1 MFFIAKLLKCY
12 NITLL
17 KILSFESNHMSF
29 TKSALTLSI
38 STIISTSIWAESAP
52 ISDHDINIK
61 QLETITITAHPLDP
75 SADDFGV
82 ADQIVSREKLQ
93 QGGSTLGE
101 ALKNELGVYSN
112 SFGAGSSRP
121 VIRGQEGARVKVT
134 QNGTETMDVSSL
146 SPDHA
151 VTIDPQLAQK
161 IDVIRGPSTLLYGAG
176 SVGGLVN
183 IIDTKIPTQMPENG
197 YEGNVGV
204 RYNTG
209 NDEKMAQAGF
219 TAGLGQNVALRVEG
233 LKRDANDY
241 ISPDY
246 IVTEDHGDH
255 SHTMKERRVGNTF
268 SESENVNVGL
278 SWIGERGF
286 AGVSYSNRQDQY
298 GLPGHS
304 HEYESCHLHGDHLHC
319 GGHDDHD
326 HGDDEAHDHTES
338 GPWIDMKT
346 ERYDFRSELNE
357 PFAGFKKLRAQ
368 ASYTDYRHDEIEGS
382 EAMTIFKSKGYEGR
396 VELVHNPIA
405 AWEGVF
411 GVQMSQQK
419 LDITGEEAVLAPN
432 KTQKYS
438 LFGVEHRQ
446 IDDVHVELGA
456 RIDHQKVDVDSEQK
470 DFDGN
475 AFSYSGAVNW
485 AFAPNYKLSLVGSH
499 QERLPLAQ
507 ELYSDGA
514 HFATNTYELGNDGL
528 EKEKSKNI
536 ELGLHYDADKLSYH
550 IHLYHNWF
558 DNYIYAKTLDQYEN
572 FRLIEYSQDKAKFYG
587 TEVEVAY
594 QFNDIYRASL
604 FGDYVRGK
612 IDAEN
617 APRVPAG
624 RLGTRVNANFD
635 DHWSGSADY
644 SHVFNQDKFA
654 AYETQTKGYNLVNV
668 GIAYKYPVS
677 DKQEA
682 KVFLN
687 ANNLLDEKIYEHAS
701 FLSNIPQMGRNFVIG
716 VNYKF

>member
-1 MFFIAKLLKCY
+1 
-12 NITLL
+12 
-17 KILSFESNHMSF
+17 MSF
-29 TKSALTLSI
+29 SKSALTLSI
-38 STIISTSIWAESAP
+38 TTILASTTSTLLWADEEIPSSQSINKLES
-52 ISDHDINIK
+52 
-61 QLETITITAHPLDP
+61 ITITAHPLDQTD
-75 SADDFGV
+75 ADFGV
-82 ADQIVSREKLQ
+82 ADQNISREKLQ
-93 QGGSTLGE
+93 ESGTTLGE
-101 ALKNELGVYSN
+101 ALKNELGIHSN
-112 SFGAGSSRP
+112 SFGSGSSRP

-134 QNGTETMDVSSL
+134 QNATETMDVSSL

-161 IDVIRGPSTLLYGAG
+161 IEVIRGPSTLLYGAG

-183 IIDTKIPTQMPENG
+183 VTDTKIPTQMPENG
-197 YEGNVGV
+197 YEGNVGL
-204 RYNTG
+204 RYNSG
-209 NDEKMAQAGF
+209 NDEKMTHAGA
-219 TAGLGQNVALRVEG
+219 TVGLGSNVALRLEG

-241 ISPDY
+241 ITPNY
-246 IVTEDHGDH
+246 FHDHDGELE
-255 SHTMKERRVGNTF
+255 KEKRVGNTF

-286 AGVSYSNRQDQY
+286 AGVSYSNRQDKY

-304 HEYESCHLHGDHLHC
+304 HEYESCHPHGDHLHC
-319 GGHDDHD
+319 GGDDHS
-326 HGDDEAHDHTES
+326 GHDHSGHDHNEDHAHEN

-368 ASYTDYRHDEIEGS
+368 ASYTDYQHDEIEGS
-382 EAMTIFKSKGYEGR
+382 EAMTTFKSKGYEGR
-396 VELVHNPIA
+396 IELVHNPLA
-405 AWEGVF
+405 KWEGVW
-411 GVQMSQQK
+411 GIQASQQK
-419 LDITGEEAVLAPN
+419 LDVTGEEATLAPN
-432 KTQKYS
+432 ETQKYS

-446 IDDVHVELGA
+446 FGDFHVELGT
-456 RIDHQKVDVDSEQK
+456 RLDHQIVDVDSEQK

-485 AFAPNYKLSLVGSH
+485 DFKPNYKLSLVGSH

-507 ELYSDGA
+507 ELYAHGG

-528 EKEKSKNI
+528 DNEKSNNV
-536 ELGLHYDADKLSYH
+536 ELGLHYDDDKLSYH
-550 IHLYHNWF
+550 VHLYHNWF

-587 TEVEVAY
+587 TEAEVAY
-594 QFNDIYRASL
+594 QFNDIYKTSL

-612 IDAEN
+612 IDSDN

-624 RLGTRVNANFD
+624 RLGTRINADFD
-635 DHWSGSADY
+635 DHWSGSAEY

-654 AYETQTKGYNLVNV
+654 AYEHETQGYNMVNI
-668 GIAYKYPVS
+668 GLAYKYS
-677 DKQEA
+677 LADRQEA
-682 KVFLN
+682 KVFFN
-687 ANNLLDEKIYEHAS
+687 ANNLLDEQVYEHSS

-716 VNYKF
+716 VDYKF

>member
-1 MFFIAKLLKCY
+1 
-12 NITLL
+12 
-17 KILSFESNHMSF
+17 MSF
-29 TKSALTLSI
+29 SKSALTLSI
-38 STIISTSIWAESAP
+38 TTILASTTSTLLWADEEIPSSQSINKLES
-52 ISDHDINIK
+52 
-61 QLETITITAHPLDP
+61 ITITAHPLDQT
-75 SADDFGV
+75 DVDFGV
-82 ADQIVSREKLQ
+82 ADQNISREKLQ
-93 QGGSTLGE
+93 ESGTTLGE
-101 ALKNELGVYSN
+101 ALKNELGIHSN
-112 SFGAGSSRP
+112 SFGSGSSRP

-134 QNGTETMDVSSL
+134 QNATETMDVSSL

-161 IDVIRGPSTLLYGAG
+161 IEVIRGPSTLLYGAG

-183 IIDTKIPTQMPENG
+183 VTDTKIPTQMPENG
-197 YEGNVGV
+197 YEGNVGL
-204 RYNTG
+204 RYNSG
-209 NDEKMAQAGF
+209 NDEKMTHAG
-219 TAGLGQNVALRVEG
+219 TTVGLGSNVALRVEG

-241 ISPDY
+241 ITPNY
-246 IVTEDHGDH
+246 FHDHDGELE
-255 SHTMKERRVGNTF
+255 KEKRVGNTF

-286 AGVSYSNRQDQY
+286 AGVSYSNRQDKY

-304 HEYESCHLHGDHLHC
+304 HEYESCHPHGDHLHC
-319 GGHDDHD
+319 GGDDHS
-326 HGDDEAHDHTES
+326 GHDHSGHDHNEDHAHEN

-368 ASYTDYRHDEIEGS
+368 ASYTDYQHDEIEGS
-382 EAMTIFKSKGYEGR
+382 EAMTTFKSKGYEGR
-396 VELVHNPIA
+396 IELVHNPLA
-405 AWEGVF
+405 KWEGVW
-411 GVQMSQQK
+411 GIQASQQK
-419 LDITGEEAVLAPN
+419 LDVTGEEATLAPN
-432 KTQKYS
+432 ETQKYS

-446 IDDVHVELGA
+446 FGDFHVELGT
-456 RIDHQKVDVDSEQK
+456 RLDHQIVDVDSEQK

-485 AFAPNYKLSLVGSH
+485 DFKPNYKLSLLGSH

-507 ELYSDGA
+507 ELYAHGG

-528 EKEKSKNI
+528 DNEKSNNV
-536 ELGLHYDADKLSYH
+536 ELGLHYDDDKLSYH
-550 IHLYHNWF
+550 VHLYHNWF

-587 TEVEVAY
+587 TEAEVAY
-594 QFNDIYRASL
+594 QFNDIYKTSL

-612 IDAEN
+612 IDSDN

-624 RLGTRVNANFD
+624 RLGTRINADFD
-635 DHWSGSADY
+635 DHWSGSAEY

-654 AYETQTKGYNLVNV
+654 AYEHETQGYNMVNI
-668 GIAYKYPVS
+668 GLAYKYPLA
-677 DKQEA
+677 DRQEA
-682 KVFLN
+682 KVFFN
-687 ANNLLDEKIYEHAS
+687 ANNLLDEQVYEHSS

-716 VNYKF
+716 VDYKF

>member
-1 MFFIAKLLKCY
+1 
-12 NITLL
+12 
-17 KILSFESNHMSF
+17 MSF
-29 TKSALTLSI
+29 SKSALTLSI
-38 STIISTSIWAESAP
+38 TTVLASTASTALWADEKISSSQSINKLES
-52 ISDHDINIK
+52 
-61 QLETITITAHPLDP
+61 ITITAHPLDQT
-75 SADDFGV
+75 DEDFGV
-82 ADQIVSREKLQ
+82 ADQKVSREKLQ

-101 ALKNELGVYSN
+101 ALKDELGIYSN
-112 SFGAGSSRP
+112 SFGSGSSRP

-134 QNGTETMDVSSL
+134 QNATETMDVSSL

-161 IDVIRGPSTLLYGAG
+161 IEVIRGPSTLLYGAG

-183 IIDTKIPTQMPENG
+183 VTDTKIPTQMPENG
-197 YEGNVGV
+197 YEGNVGL
-204 RYNTG
+204 RYNSG
-209 NDEKMAQAGF
+209 NDEKMTHAG
-219 TAGLGQNVALRVEG
+219 TTVGLGSNVALRLEG

-241 ISPDY
+241 ITPNY
-246 IVTEDHGDH
+246 FHDHDGELE
-255 SHTMKERRVGNTF
+255 KEKRVGNTF

-286 AGVSYSNRQDQY
+286 AGVSYSNRQDKY

-304 HEYESCHLHGDHLHC
+304 HEYESCHTHGDHLHC
-319 GGHDDHD
+319 GGDDHS
-326 HGDDEAHDHTES
+326 GHDHSGHDHNEDHAHEN

-368 ASYTDYRHDEIEGS
+368 ASYTDYQHDEIEGS
-382 EAMTIFKSKGYEGR
+382 EAMTTFKSKGYEGR
-396 VELVHNPIA
+396 IELVHNPLA
-405 AWEGVF
+405 KWEGVW
-411 GVQMSQQK
+411 GIQASQQK
-419 LDITGEEAVLAPN
+419 LDVTGEEATLAPN
-432 KTQKYS
+432 ETQKYS

-446 IDDVHVELGA
+446 FGDFHVELGT
-456 RIDHQKVDVDSEQK
+456 RLDHQIVDVDSEQK

-485 AFAPNYKLSLVGSH
+485 DFKPNYKLSLLGSH

-507 ELYSDGA
+507 ELYAHGG

-528 EKEKSKNI
+528 DNEKSNNV
-536 ELGLHYDADKLSYH
+536 ELGLHYDDDKLSYH
-550 IHLYHNWF
+550 VHLYHNWF

-587 TEVEVAY
+587 TEAEVAY
-594 QFNDIYRASL
+594 QFNDIYKTSL

-612 IDAEN
+612 IDSDN

-624 RLGTRVNANFD
+624 RLGTRINADFD
-635 DHWSGSADY
+635 DHWSGSAEY

-654 AYETQTKGYNLVNV
+654 AYEHETQGYNMVNI
-668 GIAYKYPVS
+668 GLAYKYS
-677 DKQEA
+677 LADRQEA
-682 KVFLN
+682 KVFFN
-687 ANNLLDEKIYEHAS
+687 ANNLLDEQVYEHSS

-716 VNYKF
+716 VDYKF

>member
-1 MFFIAKLLKCY
+1 
-12 NITLL
+12 
-17 KILSFESNHMSF
+17 MSF
-29 TKSALTLSI
+29 SKSALTLSI
-38 STIISTSIWAESAP
+38 TTILASTTSTLLWADEEIPSSQSINKLES
-52 ISDHDINIK
+52 
-61 QLETITITAHPLDP
+61 ITITAHPLDQTD
-75 SADDFGV
+75 ADFGV
-82 ADQIVSREKLQ
+82 ADQNISREKLQ
-93 QGGSTLGE
+93 ESGTTLGE
-101 ALKNELGVYSN
+101 ALKNELGIHSN
-112 SFGAGSSRP
+112 SFGSGSSRP

-134 QNGTETMDVSSL
+134 QNATETMDVSSL

-161 IDVIRGPSTLLYGAG
+161 IEVIRGPSTLLYGAG

-183 IIDTKIPTQMPENG
+183 VTDTKIPIQMPENG
-197 YEGNVGV
+197 YEGNVGL
-204 RYNTG
+204 RYNSG
-209 NDEKMAQAGF
+209 NDEKMTHAG
-219 TAGLGQNVALRVEG
+219 TTVGLGSNVALRLEG

-241 ISPDY
+241 ITPNY
-246 IVTEDHGDH
+246 FHDHDGELE
-255 SHTMKERRVGNTF
+255 KEKRVGNTF

-286 AGVSYSNRQDQY
+286 AGVSYSNRQDKY

-304 HEYESCHLHGDHLHC
+304 HEYESCHPHGDHLHC
-319 GGHDDHD
+319 GGDDHS
-326 HGDDEAHDHTES
+326 GHDHSGHDHNEDHAHEN

-368 ASYTDYRHDEIEGS
+368 ASYTDYQHDEIEGS
-382 EAMTIFKSKGYEGR
+382 EAMTTFKSKGYEGR
-396 VELVHNPIA
+396 IELVHNPLA
-405 AWEGVF
+405 KWEGVW
-411 GVQMSQQK
+411 GIQSSQQK
-419 LDITGEEAVLAPN
+419 LDVTGEEATLAPN
-432 KTQKYS
+432 ETQKYS

-446 IDDVHVELGA
+446 FGDFHVELGT
-456 RIDHQKVDVDSEQK
+456 RLDHQIVDVDSEQK

-485 AFAPNYKLSLVGSH
+485 DFKPNYKLSLVGSH

-507 ELYSDGA
+507 ELYAHGG

-528 EKEKSKNI
+528 DNEKSNNV
-536 ELGLHYDADKLSYH
+536 ELGLHYDDDKLSYH
-550 IHLYHNWF
+550 VHLYHNWF

-587 TEVEVAY
+587 TEAEVAY
-594 QFNDIYRASL
+594 QFNDIYKTSL

-612 IDAEN
+612 IDSDN

-624 RLGTRVNANFD
+624 RLGTRINADFD
-635 DHWSGSADY
+635 DHWSGSAEY

-654 AYETQTKGYNLVNV
+654 AYEHETQGYNMVNI
-668 GIAYKYPVS
+668 GLAYKYS
-677 DKQEA
+677 LADRQEA
-682 KVFLN
+682 KVFFN
-687 ANNLLDEKIYEHAS
+687 ANNLLDEQVYEHSS

-716 VNYKF
+716 VDYKF

>member
-1 MFFIAKLLKCY
+1 
-12 NITLL
+12 
-17 KILSFESNHMSF
+17 MSF
-29 TKSALTLSI
+29 SKSALTLSI
-38 STIISTSIWAESAP
+38 TTILASTTSTLLWADEEIPSSQSINKLES
-52 ISDHDINIK
+52 
-61 QLETITITAHPLDP
+61 ITITAHPLDQTD
-75 SADDFGV
+75 ADFGV
-82 ADQIVSREKLQ
+82 ADQNISREKLQ
-93 QGGSTLGE
+93 ESGTTLGE
-101 ALKNELGVYSN
+101 ALKNELGIHSN
-112 SFGAGSSRP
+112 SFGSGSSRP

-134 QNGTETMDVSSL
+134 QNATETMDVSSL

-161 IDVIRGPSTLLYGAG
+161 IEVIRGPSTLLYGAG

-183 IIDTKIPTQMPENG
+183 VTDTKIPTQMPENG
-197 YEGNVGV
+197 YEGNVGL
-204 RYNTG
+204 RYNSG
-209 NDEKMAQAGF
+209 NDEKMTHAG
-219 TAGLGQNVALRVEG
+219 TTVGLGSNVALRVEG

-241 ISPDY
+241 IAPNY
-246 IVTEDHGDH
+246 FHDHDGELE
-255 SHTMKERRVGNTF
+255 KEKRVGNTF

-286 AGVSYSNRQDQY
+286 AGVSYSNRQDKY

-304 HEYESCHLHGDHLHC
+304 HEYESCHPHGDHLHC
-319 GGHDDHD
+319 GGDDHS
-326 HGDDEAHDHTES
+326 GHDHSGHDHDEDHAHEN

-368 ASYTDYRHDEIEGS
+368 ASYTDYQHDEIEGS
-382 EAMTIFKSKGYEGR
+382 EAMTTFKSKGYEGR
-396 VELVHNPIA
+396 IELVHNPLA
-405 AWEGVF
+405 KWEGVW
-411 GVQMSQQK
+411 GIQASQQK
-419 LDITGEEAVLAPN
+419 LDVTGEEATLAPN
-432 KTQKYS
+432 ETQKYS

-446 IDDVHVELGA
+446 FGDFHVELGT
-456 RIDHQKVDVDSEQK
+456 RLDHQKVDVDSEQK

-485 AFAPNYKLSLVGSH
+485 DFKPNYKLSLVGSH

-507 ELYSDGA
+507 ELYANGG

-528 EKEKSKNI
+528 DNEKSNNV
-536 ELGLHYDADKLSYH
+536 ELGLHYDDDKLSYH
-550 IHLYHNWF
+550 VHLYHNWF

-587 TEVEVAY
+587 TEAEVAY
-594 QFNDIYRASL
+594 QFNDIYKTSL

-612 IDAEN
+612 IDSDN

-624 RLGTRVNANFD
+624 RLGTRINADFD
-635 DHWSGSADY
+635 DHWSGSAEY

-654 AYETQTKGYNLVNV
+654 AYEHETQGYNMVNI
-668 GIAYKYPVS
+668 GLAYKYPLA
-677 DKQEA
+677 DRQEA
-682 KVFLN
+682 KVFFN
-687 ANNLLDEKIYEHAS
+687 ANNLLDEQVYEHSS

-716 VNYKF
+716 VDYKF

>member
-1 MFFIAKLLKCY
+1 
-12 NITLL
+12 
-17 KILSFESNHMSF
+17 MSF
-29 TKSALTLSI
+29 SKSVLALSI
-38 STIISTSIWAESAP
+38 TTILTPALSTSLWADDQVES
-52 ISDHDINIK
+52 SSQTNK
-61 QLETITITAHPLDP
+61 LEMITITAHPLEQTD
-75 SADDFGV
+75 ADFGV
-82 ADQIVSREKLQ
+82 ADEAVSHEKLQ
-93 QGGSTLGE
+93 QGGTTLGE

-112 SFGAGSSRP
+112 TFGAGSSRP

-134 QNGTETMDVSSL
+134 QNATETMDVSSL

-151 VTIDPQLAQK
+151 VTVDPQLAQK
-161 IDVIRGPSTLLYGAG
+161 IEIIRGPSTLLYGAG

-183 IIDTKIPTQMPENG
+183 VTDTKIATQMPENG
-197 YEGNVGV
+197 YEGNVGL

-209 NDEKMAQAGF
+209 NDEKMAHAGV
-219 TAGLGQNVALRVEG
+219 TVGLGSNIALRLEG
-233 LKRDANDY
+233 LKRDAHDY

-246 IVTEDHGDH
+246 YHDHDGEKE
-255 SHTMKERRVGNTF
+255 KERRVGDTF
-268 SESENVNVGL
+268 SESENVNLGL

-286 AGVSYSNRQDQY
+286 AGVSYSHRQDKY

-319 GGHDDHD
+319 DGHDNHGHDDEHD
-326 HGDDEAHDHTES
+326 HSEHDDEHSAHDHES
-338 GPWIDMKT
+338 GPWIDLKS

-368 ASYTDYRHDEIEGS
+368 ASYTDYQHDEIEGS
-382 EAMTIFKSKGYEGR
+382 EAMTTFKSKGYEGR
-396 VELVHNPIA
+396 LELVHNPIA

-411 GVQMSQQK
+411 GVQASQQK

-438 LFGVEHRQ
+438 LFGLEHRQ
-446 IDDVHVELGA
+446 VGDVHVELGA
-456 RIDHQKVDVDSEQK
+456 RLDHQEIDIDSEQQ
-470 DFDGN
+470 DFDDH
-475 AFSYSGAVNW
+475 AFSYSGALNW
-485 AFAPNYKLSLVGSH
+485 EFAPSYKLSLGASH

-507 ELYSDGA
+507 ELYADGK
-514 HFATNTYELGNDGL
+514 HYATNTYELGNENL
-528 EKEKSKNI
+528 KREKSNNI
-536 ELGLHYDADKLSYH
+536 ELGLHYDQNKLSYH
-550 IHLYHNWF
+550 VHLYHNWF

-587 TEVEVAY
+587 TEAEVAY
-594 QFNDIYRASL
+594 QFSDVYQASL

-612 IDAEN
+612 IESEN

-635 DHWSGSADY
+635 DHWSGSAEY

-654 AYETQTKGYNLVNV
+654 AYETETQGYNMVNV
-668 GIAYKYPVS
+668 GLAYKYPIS

-682 KVFLN
+682 KVFVN
-687 ANNLLDEKIYEHAS
+687 ANNLLDEKVYEHTS
-701 FLSNIPQMGRNFVIG
+701 FLSNIPQIGRNFVIG
-716 VNYKF
+716 VDYKF

>member
-1 MFFIAKLLKCY
+1 
-12 NITLL
+12 
-17 KILSFESNHMSF
+17 MSF
-29 TKSALTLSI
+29 SKSALTLSI
-38 STIISTSIWAESAP
+38 TTILASTTSTLLWADEEIPSSQSINKLES
-52 ISDHDINIK
+52 
-61 QLETITITAHPLDP
+61 ITITAHPLDQTD
-75 SADDFGV
+75 ADFGV
-82 ADQIVSREKLQ
+82 ADQNISREKLQ
-93 QGGSTLGE
+93 ESGTTLGE
-101 ALKNELGVYSN
+101 ALKNELGIHSN
-112 SFGAGSSRP
+112 SFGSGSSRP

-134 QNGTETMDVSSL
+134 QNATETMDVSSL

-161 IDVIRGPSTLLYGAG
+161 IEVIRGPSTLLYGAG

-183 IIDTKIPTQMPENG
+183 VTDTKIPTQMPENG
-197 YEGNVGV
+197 YEGNVGL
-204 RYNTG
+204 RYNSG
-209 NDEKMAQAGF
+209 NDEKMTHAG
-219 TAGLGQNVALRVEG
+219 TTVGLGSNVALRLEG

-241 ISPDY
+241 ITPNY
-246 IVTEDHGDH
+246 FHDHDGELE
-255 SHTMKERRVGNTF
+255 KEKRVGNTF

-286 AGVSYSNRQDQY
+286 AGVSYSNRQDKY

-304 HEYESCHLHGDHLHC
+304 HEYESCHPHGDHLHC
-319 GGHDDHD
+319 GGDDHS
-326 HGDDEAHDHTES
+326 GHDHSGHDHDEDHAHEN

-368 ASYTDYRHDEIEGS
+368 ASYTDYQHDEIEGS
-382 EAMTIFKSKGYEGR
+382 EAMTTFKSKGYEGR
-396 VELVHNPIA
+396 IELVHNPLA
-405 AWEGVF
+405 KWEGVW
-411 GVQMSQQK
+411 GIQASQQK
-419 LDITGEEAVLAPN
+419 LDVTGEEATLAPN
-432 KTQKYS
+432 ETQKYS

-446 IDDVHVELGA
+446 FGDFHVELGT
-456 RIDHQKVDVDSEQK
+456 RLDHQIVDVDSEQK

-485 AFAPNYKLSLVGSH
+485 DFKPNYKLSLLGSH

-507 ELYSDGA
+507 ELYAHGG

-528 EKEKSKNI
+528 DNEKSNNV
-536 ELGLHYDADKLSYH
+536 ELGLHYDDDKLSYH
-550 IHLYHNWF
+550 VHLYHNWF

-587 TEVEVAY
+587 TEAEVAY
-594 QFNDIYRASL
+594 QFNDIYKTSL

-612 IDAEN
+612 IDSDN

-624 RLGTRVNANFD
+624 RLGTRINADFD
-635 DHWSGSADY
+635 DHWSGSAEY

-654 AYETQTKGYNLVNV
+654 AYEHETQGYNMVNI
-668 GIAYKYPVS
+668 GLAYKYS
-677 DKQEA
+677 LADRQEA
-682 KVFLN
+682 KVFFN
-687 ANNLLDEKIYEHAS
+687 ANNLLDEQVYEHSS

-716 VNYKF
+716 VDYKF

>member
-1 MFFIAKLLKCY
+1 
-12 NITLL
+12 
-17 KILSFESNHMSF
+17 MSF
-29 TKSALTLSI
+29 SKSALTLSI
-38 STIISTSIWAESAP
+38 TTILASTTSTLLWADEEIPSSQSINKLES
-52 ISDHDINIK
+52 
-61 QLETITITAHPLDP
+61 ITITAHPLDQTD
-75 SADDFGV
+75 ADFGV
-82 ADQIVSREKLQ
+82 ADQNISREKLQ
-93 QGGSTLGE
+93 ESGTTLGE
-101 ALKNELGVYSN
+101 ALKNELGIHSN
-112 SFGAGSSRP
+112 SFGSGSSRP

-134 QNGTETMDVSSL
+134 QNATETMDVSSL

-161 IDVIRGPSTLLYGAG
+161 IEVIRGPSTLLYGAG

-183 IIDTKIPTQMPENG
+183 VTDTKIPTQMPENG
-197 YEGNVGV
+197 YEGNVGL
-204 RYNTG
+204 RYNSG
-209 NDEKMAQAGF
+209 NDEKMTHAG
-219 TAGLGQNVALRVEG
+219 TTVGLGSNVALRVEG

-241 ISPDY
+241 IAPNY
-246 IVTEDHGDH
+246 FHDHDGELE
-255 SHTMKERRVGNTF
+255 KEKRVGNTF

-286 AGVSYSNRQDQY
+286 AGVSYSNRQDKY

-304 HEYESCHLHGDHLHC
+304 HEYESCHPHGDHLHC
-319 GGHDDHD
+319 GGDDHS
-326 HGDDEAHDHTES
+326 GHDHSGHDHDEDHAHEN

-368 ASYTDYRHDEIEGS
+368 ASYTDYQHDEIEGS
-382 EAMTIFKSKGYEGR
+382 EAMTTFKSKGYEGR
-396 VELVHNPIA
+396 IELVHNPLA
-405 AWEGVF
+405 KWEGVW
-411 GVQMSQQK
+411 GIQASQQK
-419 LDITGEEAVLAPN
+419 LDVTGEEATLAPN
-432 KTQKYS
+432 ETQKYS

-446 IDDVHVELGA
+446 FGDFHVELGT
-456 RIDHQKVDVDSEQK
+456 RLDHQKVDVDSEQK

-485 AFAPNYKLSLVGSH
+485 DFKPNYKLSLVGSH

-507 ELYSDGA
+507 ELYAHGG

-528 EKEKSKNI
+528 DNEKSNNV
-536 ELGLHYDADKLSYH
+536 ELGLHYDDDKLSYH
-550 IHLYHNWF
+550 VHLYHNWF

-587 TEVEVAY
+587 TEAEVAY
-594 QFNDIYRASL
+594 QFNDIYKTSL

-612 IDAEN
+612 IDSDN

-624 RLGTRVNANFD
+624 RLGTRINADFD
-635 DHWSGSADY
+635 DHWSGSAEY

-654 AYETQTKGYNLVNV
+654 AYEHETQGYNMVNI
-668 GIAYKYPVS
+668 GLAYKYS
-677 DKQEA
+677 LADRQEA
-682 KVFLN
+682 KVFFN
-687 ANNLLDEKIYEHAS
+687 ANNLLDEQVYEHSS

-716 VNYKF
+716 VDYKF

>member
-1 MFFIAKLLKCY
+1 
-12 NITLL
+12 
-17 KILSFESNHMSF
+17 MSF
-29 TKSALTLSI
+29 SKSALTLSI
-38 STIISTSIWAESAP
+38 TTVLASTASTALWADEKISSSQSINKLES
-52 ISDHDINIK
+52 
-61 QLETITITAHPLDP
+61 ITITAHPLDQT
-75 SADDFGV
+75 DEDFGV
-82 ADQIVSREKLQ
+82 ADQKVSREKLQ

-101 ALKNELGVYSN
+101 ALKDELGIYSN
-112 SFGAGSSRP
+112 SFGSGSSRP

-134 QNGTETMDVSSL
+134 QNATETMDVSSL

-161 IDVIRGPSTLLYGAG
+161 IEVIRGPSTLLYGAG

-183 IIDTKIPTQMPENG
+183 VTDTKIPTQMPEKG
-197 YEGNVGV
+197 YEGNVGL
-204 RYNTG
+204 RYNSG
-209 NDEKMAQAGF
+209 NDEKMTHAG
-219 TAGLGQNVALRVEG
+219 TTVGLGSNVALRLEG

-241 ISPDY
+241 ITPNY
-246 IVTEDHGDH
+246 FHDHDGELE
-255 SHTMKERRVGNTF
+255 KEKRVGNTF

-286 AGVSYSNRQDQY
+286 AGVSYSNRQDKY

-304 HEYESCHLHGDHLHC
+304 HEYESCHPHGDHLHC
-319 GGHDDHD
+319 GGDDHS
-326 HGDDEAHDHTES
+326 GHDHSGHDHNEDHAHEN

-368 ASYTDYRHDEIEGS
+368 ASYTDYQHDEIEGS
-382 EAMTIFKSKGYEGR
+382 EAMTTFKSKGYEGR
-396 VELVHNPIA
+396 IELVHNPLA
-405 AWEGVF
+405 KWEGVW
-411 GVQMSQQK
+411 GIQASQQK
-419 LDITGEEAVLAPN
+419 LDVTGEEATLAPN
-432 KTQKYS
+432 ETQKYS

-446 IDDVHVELGA
+446 FGDFHVELGT
-456 RIDHQKVDVDSEQK
+456 RLDHQIVDVDSEQK

-485 AFAPNYKLSLVGSH
+485 DFKPNYKLSLVGSH

-507 ELYSDGA
+507 ELYAHGG

-528 EKEKSKNI
+528 DNEKSNNV
-536 ELGLHYDADKLSYH
+536 ELGLHYDDDKLSYH
-550 IHLYHNWF
+550 VHLYHNWF

-587 TEVEVAY
+587 TEAEVAY
-594 QFNDIYRASL
+594 QFNDIYKTSL

-612 IDAEN
+612 IDSDN

-624 RLGTRVNANFD
+624 RLGTRINADFD
-635 DHWSGSADY
+635 DHWSGSAEY

-654 AYETQTKGYNLVNV
+654 AYEHETQGYNMVNI
-668 GIAYKYPVS
+668 GLAYKYS
-677 DKQEA
+677 LADRQEA
-682 KVFLN
+682 KVFFN
-687 ANNLLDEKIYEHAS
+687 ANNLLDEQVYEHSS
-701 FLSNIPQMGRNFVIG
+701 FLSNIPQIGRNFVIG
-716 VNYKF
+716 VDYKF

>member
-1 MFFIAKLLKCY
+1 
-12 NITLL
+12 
-17 KILSFESNHMSF
+17 MSF
-29 TKSALTLSI
+29 SKSALTLSI
-38 STIISTSIWAESAP
+38 TTILASTTSTLLWADEEIPSSQSINKLES
-52 ISDHDINIK
+52 
-61 QLETITITAHPLDP
+61 ITITAHPLDQT
-75 SADDFGV
+75 DVDFGV
-82 ADQIVSREKLQ
+82 ADQNISREKLQ
-93 QGGSTLGE
+93 ESGTTLGE
-101 ALKNELGVYSN
+101 ALKNELGIHSN
-112 SFGAGSSRP
+112 SFGSGSSRP

-134 QNGTETMDVSSL
+134 QNATETMDVSSL

-161 IDVIRGPSTLLYGAG
+161 IEVIRGPSTLLYGAG

-183 IIDTKIPTQMPENG
+183 VTDTKIPTQMPENG
-197 YEGNVGV
+197 YEGNVGL
-204 RYNTG
+204 RYNSG
-209 NDEKMAQAGF
+209 NDEKMTHAG
-219 TAGLGQNVALRVEG
+219 TTVGLGSNVALRLEG

-241 ISPDY
+241 IAPNY
-246 IVTEDHGDH
+246 FHDHDGELE
-255 SHTMKERRVGNTF
+255 KEKRVGNTF

-286 AGVSYSNRQDQY
+286 AGVSYSNRQDKY

-304 HEYESCHLHGDHLHC
+304 HEYESCHPHGDHLHC
-319 GGHDDHD
+319 GGDDHS
-326 HGDDEAHDHTES
+326 GHDHSGHDHDEDHAHEN

-368 ASYTDYRHDEIEGS
+368 ASYTDYQHDEIEGS
-382 EAMTIFKSKGYEGR
+382 EAMTTFKSKGYEGR
-396 VELVHNPIA
+396 IELVHNPLA
-405 AWEGVF
+405 KWEGVW
-411 GVQMSQQK
+411 GIQASQQK
-419 LDITGEEAVLAPN
+419 LDVTGEEATLAPN
-432 KTQKYS
+432 ETQKYS

-446 IDDVHVELGA
+446 FGDFHVELGT
-456 RIDHQKVDVDSEQK
+456 RLDHQIVDVDSEQK

-485 AFAPNYKLSLVGSH
+485 DFKPNYKLSLLGSH

-507 ELYSDGA
+507 ELYAHGG

-528 EKEKSKNI
+528 DNEKSNNV
-536 ELGLHYDADKLSYH
+536 ELGLHYDDDKLSYH
-550 IHLYHNWF
+550 VHLYHNWF

-587 TEVEVAY
+587 TEAEVAY
-594 QFNDIYRASL
+594 QFNDIYKTSL

-612 IDAEN
+612 IDSDN

-624 RLGTRVNANFD
+624 RLGTRINADFD
-635 DHWSGSADY
+635 DHWSGSAEY

-654 AYETQTKGYNLVNV
+654 AYEHETQGYNMVNI
-668 GIAYKYPVS
+668 GLAYKYS
-677 DKQEA
+677 LADRQEA
-682 KVFLN
+682 KVFFN
-687 ANNLLDEKIYEHAS
+687 ANNLLDEQVYEHSS

-716 VNYKF
+716 VDYKF

>member
-1 MFFIAKLLKCY
+1 
-12 NITLL
+12 
-17 KILSFESNHMSF
+17 MSF
-29 TKSALTLSI
+29 SKSALTLSI
-38 STIISTSIWAESAP
+38 TTILASTTSTLLWADEEIPSSQSINKLES
-52 ISDHDINIK
+52 
-61 QLETITITAHPLDP
+61 ITITAHPLDQT
-75 SADDFGV
+75 DVDFGV
-82 ADQIVSREKLQ
+82 ADQNISREKLQ
-93 QGGSTLGE
+93 ESGTTLGE
-101 ALKNELGVYSN
+101 ALKNELGIHSN
-112 SFGAGSSRP
+112 SFGSGSSRP

-134 QNGTETMDVSSL
+134 QNATETMDVSSL

-161 IDVIRGPSTLLYGAG
+161 IEVIRGPSTLLYGAG

-183 IIDTKIPTQMPENG
+183 VTDTKIPTQMPENG
-197 YEGNVGV
+197 YEGNVGL
-204 RYNTG
+204 RYNSG
-209 NDEKMAQAGF
+209 NDEKMTHAG
-219 TAGLGQNVALRVEG
+219 TTVGLGSNVALRVEG

-241 ISPDY
+241 IAPNY
-246 IVTEDHGDH
+246 FHDHDGELE
-255 SHTMKERRVGNTF
+255 KEKRVGNTF

-286 AGVSYSNRQDQY
+286 AGVSYSNRQDKY

-304 HEYESCHLHGDHLHC
+304 HEYESCHPHGDHLHC
-319 GGHDDHD
+319 GGDDHS
-326 HGDDEAHDHTES
+326 GHDHSGHDHDEDHAHEN

-368 ASYTDYRHDEIEGS
+368 ASYTDYQHDEIEGS
-382 EAMTIFKSKGYEGR
+382 EAMTTFKSKGYEGR
-396 VELVHNPIA
+396 IELVHNPLA
-405 AWEGVF
+405 KWEGVW
-411 GVQMSQQK
+411 GIQASQQK
-419 LDITGEEAVLAPN
+419 LDVTGEEATLAPN
-432 KTQKYS
+432 ETQKYS

-446 IDDVHVELGA
+446 FGDFHVELGT
-456 RIDHQKVDVDSEQK
+456 RLDHQIVDVDSEQK

-485 AFAPNYKLSLVGSH
+485 DFKPNYKLSLVGSH

-507 ELYSDGA
+507 ELYAHGG

-528 EKEKSKNI
+528 DNEKSNNV
-536 ELGLHYDADKLSYH
+536 ELGLHYDDDKLSYH
-550 IHLYHNWF
+550 VHLYHNWF

-587 TEVEVAY
+587 TEAEVAY
-594 QFNDIYRASL
+594 QFNDIYKTSL

-612 IDAEN
+612 IDSDN

-624 RLGTRVNANFD
+624 RLGTRINADFD
-635 DHWSGSADY
+635 DHWSGSAEY

-654 AYETQTKGYNLVNV
+654 AYEHETQGYNMVNI
-668 GIAYKYPVS
+668 GLAYKYPLA
-677 DKQEA
+677 DRQEA
-682 KVFLN
+682 KVFFN
-687 ANNLLDEKIYEHAS
+687 ANNLLDEQVYEHSS

-716 VNYKF
+716 VDYKF